1 MAYTQLQIKSIILV
15 INVWY
20 IIYRSTEKVRT
31 MREEIKQGLKD
42 EGNTNKEERYNADE
56 RKKNEAIKEKIS
68 NKEKGKTR

>member
-1 MAYTQLQIKSIILV
+1 
-15 INVWY
+15 
-20 IIYRSTEKVRT
+20 